1 MDLTVDQGALSRALR
16 LVARVAPMR
25 PTLPILQMVLLAG
38 EPGRLRL
45 TATDAELA
53 MTTVIPAEVASDGR
67 VAIPARLLGEYVA
80 QLPAQPVRLTLEAAR
95 HRVRAACGSFVANLA
110 TADPD
115 EFPALPTA
123 DEQSARD
130 LDAGRLRRALE
141 RVAVAAARDESR
153 PVLSAVL
160 FDFGAEGL
168 TLAAADGF
176 RLARTR
182 LPDATAT
189 AQQLLVPARAV
200 AEFARLLAETEAA
213 RLLLTPDGRG
223 VLLAAGETALYARL
237 IEGRFPDVERVIPQE
252 GRTRV
257 TVDTAAFRQAVR
269 VAGLFG
275 SGDVRPVLLEAM
287 PDRLR
292 VTARGAETGETE
304 SALPAALEGEPQA
317 VSLNTRL
324 LADLLDAVAT
334 DRLELR
340 WQSPQTPVVVREVEP
355 ADEVDVAVVMP
366 LHDPA
371 LARRPAAAA

>member
-1 MDLTVDQGALSRALR
+1 MDLTVDQGTLSRALR
-16 LVARVAPMR
+16 LVARVVPMR
-25 PTLPILQMVLLAG
+25 STIPILQMVLLAG
-38 EPGRLRL
+38 EPGRLHL

-53 MTTVIPAEVASDGR
+53 IATVLPADVASDGR

-80 QLPAQPVRLTLEAAR
+80 QLPAQPVRLTVESTR
-95 HRVRAACGSFVANLA
+95 HRVRAACGTFVANFA

-115 EFPALPTA
+115 EFPALPPA
-123 DEQSARD
+123 DERSAHD

-141 RVAVAAARDESR
+141 GVAVAAARDESR
-153 PVLSAVL
+153 PVLSGVL
-160 FDFGAEGL
+160 FDFAAEGL
-168 TLAAADGF
+168 TLSAADGF
-176 RLARTR
+176 RLSRTR
-182 LPDATAT
+182 LPEVAA
-189 AQQLLVPARAV
+189 APRRLLVPARAV
-200 AEFARLLAETEAA
+200 AEFARLLAETQAA

-237 IEGRFPDVERVIPQE
+237 IEGQFPEIERVIPQE
-252 GRTRV
+252 CRTRV

-275 SGDVRPVLLEAM
+275 GGDVRPVLLEAM
-287 PDRLR
+287 PDWLR

-304 SALPAALEGEPQA
+304 TSLPATLEGEPQA

-324 LADLLDAVAT
+324 LADLLDTMTT

-340 WQSPQTPVVVREVEP
+340 WKTPQTPVVLREVEP
-355 ADEVDVAVVMP
+355 ADEADVAVVMP

-371 LARRPAAAA
+371 LTQRKAEV